1 MTHYQT
7 LGVCP
12 EAEDVVIRAAY
23 RALSQRYHPDKCA
36 PGERDAANRR
46 MSDINRAFHVLSE
59 TASRAEYDRHWS
71 HRAPGYTASPN
82 RPTERRGQPIV
93 RFSRSLRQLAV
104 LSGTVVLIMLW
115 GIDEKP
121 WWQWSWEL
129 VTSGFDKPSHYIYNW
144 PMILTILTIG
154 VVLAIRTSRR
164 PHLLRYWL

>member
-1 MTHYQT
+1 
-7 LGVCP
+7 
-12 EAEDVVIRAAY
+12 
-23 RALSQRYHPDKCA
+23 
-36 PGERDAANRR
+36 
-46 MSDINRAFHVLSE
+46 
-59 TASRAEYDRHWS
+59 
-71 HRAPGYTASPN
+71 
-82 RPTERRGQPIV
+82 
-93 RFSRSLRQLAV
+93 
-104 LSGTVVLIMLW
+104 MLW